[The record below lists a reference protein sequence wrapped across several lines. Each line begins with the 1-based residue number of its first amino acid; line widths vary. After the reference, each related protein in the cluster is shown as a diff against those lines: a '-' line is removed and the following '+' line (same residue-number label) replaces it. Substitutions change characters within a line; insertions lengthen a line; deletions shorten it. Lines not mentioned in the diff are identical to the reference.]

1 MIHAY
6 MQCICTCI
14 CKKIKSSF
22 ITSVLLQRIS
32 VYTLIKTKIRQYKCV
47 DDYSVQNINM
57 NWSSNSLFNLIK

>member
-14 CKKIKSSF
+14 CNKIKSSF
-22 ITSVLLQRIS
+22 ITSVLFQRIS
-32 VYTLIKTKIRQYKCV
+32 EYTLVKIKIRQNKCV